1 MKIFKYFY
9 NIMFVIILSTLSY
22 SVSAQEVLTTAPRG
36 LETEI
41 KTLQF
46 KVMGQDAQK
55 KYFDLTQQGVS
66 LASNQMASASGADVN
81 VDVKPLANY
90 TYVLTFKDSQKQ
102 QTCVFTFQMQWSSKA
117 ITPKKN
123 TCNYKAKPQDDTVLL
138 ESK

>member
-36 LETEI
+36 AETDTKSI
-41 KTLQF
+41 KF
-46 KVMGQDAQK
+46 KVMGADTQK
-55 KYFDLTQQGVS
+55 KYFDLTQEGIF
-66 LASNQMASASGADVN
+66 LASDKMTLASGADVN

-90 TYVLTFKDSQKQ
+90 TYVLTFKDRQKQ